1 MHLYL
6 RTLVQ
11 LCSCT
16 LMQLCSCTL
25 VRLCSC
31 TVMHLCNDARQEGMK
46 TTPAMPAYL
55 IVMPSRT

>member
-11 LCSCT
+11 
-16 LMQLCSCTL
+16 
-25 VRLCSC
+25 LCSC